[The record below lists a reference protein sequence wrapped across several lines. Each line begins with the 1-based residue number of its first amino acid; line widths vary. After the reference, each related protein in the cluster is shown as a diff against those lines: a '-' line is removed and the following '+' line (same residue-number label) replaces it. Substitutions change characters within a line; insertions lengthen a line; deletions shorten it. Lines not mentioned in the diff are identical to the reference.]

1 MDRSFSRYTRYLAFA
16 AALLLTAC
24 GGPADEKLVTANGL
38 DAYKSSLAPIVAKL
52 SPEQRT
58 ALDWAVSDLNLDTL
72 HARYPGGS
80 VRDIVR
86 GEARLVL
93 DTYPA
98 AIAELEKRDRVEAPL
113 RKQLARISAT
123 DVRFAVERNF
133 FGPQPTIR
141 ASITNA
147 SGLPVSSLD
156 WRAALYIDDRKEP
169 EATTVLTSDFRE
181 NGGLRPGSRFSSR
194 FNVGFVRGD
203 EAWSTLAIRNARSTR
218 VVMEPVLESI
228 RDFSNK
234 PYVASDTRAEIDR
247 RRAALKEAERYEA
260 F

>member
-1 MDRSFSRYTRYLAFA
+1 MDRLFSHYARLFTLA
-16 AALLLTAC
+16 AALVLTAC
-24 GGPADEKLVTANGL
+24 GGPVDEKLVTANGL
-38 DAYKSSLAPIVAKL
+38 DAYKASLAPVVAKL

-98 AIAELEKRDRVEAPL
+98 TIAELEKRHRTEAPL
-113 RKQLARISAT
+113 REQLAKIAAT

-147 SGLPVSSLD
+147 SRLPVSTLD
-156 WRAALYIDDRKEP
+156 WRATLYIDDRKEP

-203 EAWSTLAIRNARSTR
+203 ETWTTLAIRNARTTR
-218 VVMEPVLESI
+218 VEMLPVLESV

-247 RRAALKEAERYEA
+247 RRAALKEAERYES